1 MLVAQG
7 NLVQAVQA
15 IQRQGGWVYGLEAG
29 AQAVALHKVRLDGAL
44 GLVVGNEGEGMR
56 KLVRQAC
63 DQLVQ
68 LPMRGRIGSLNAAV
82 AGSVALYAVWA
93 AREKGGRD

>member
-68 LPMRGRIGSLNAAV
+68 LPMRGAHRLA
-82 AGSVALYAVWA
+82 
-93 AREKGGRD
+93 ECGGRRLGGTVCGVGCPGERRS